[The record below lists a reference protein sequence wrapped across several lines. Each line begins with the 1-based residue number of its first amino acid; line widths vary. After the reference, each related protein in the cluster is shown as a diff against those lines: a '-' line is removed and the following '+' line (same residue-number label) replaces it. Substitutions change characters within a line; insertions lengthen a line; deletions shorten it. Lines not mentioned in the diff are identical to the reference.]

1 MGTCRVIAEAD
12 AVVGFRLAGVE
23 TVAAAGPEEAERL
36 LQTWITEGGSAVVLV
51 TQALLDGFS
60 EATRRRLEK
69 LSVPLVIPLPLVP
82 AWQKEKP
89 SQDYILSLIRRA
101 IGYQMKITR

>member
-1 MGTCRVIAEAD
+1 MGTCRVIADPD

-23 TVAAAGPEEAERL
+23 AVAAAGPAEAERL
-36 LQTWITEGGSAVVLV
+36 LQDWLADGGSAVILV
-51 TQALLDGFS
+51 TQAFLDGFS
-60 EATRRRLEK
+60 EAARRRIER

-82 AWQKEKP
+82 AWQKEQP